1 MALHYHAVRFAGQ
14 LEPDPRGSDALHLIQ
29 VNGRGTQV
37 AIPAGWLTLGLPLS
51 GTLELQTPDVRW
63 HVPRGQAFVCR
74 HGALRTATR
83 LPAWWLM
90 LTGAPAAWSRHLP
103 AHAGVDAL
111 FPFDDVCPR
120 AIARLL
126 VRTTRKA
133 ARGDMP
139 TAASLCDALCAA
151 WLERQSAV
159 QPQLQRCSGRTLQ
172 RRQQTL
178 QRLLHV
184 QALIRNTHEDRI
196 DLERLARIANYSPS
210 HLIRL
215 YREVFDETPSEY
227 AARLRFD
234 RAWRLVRETRMPV
247 CEITEALGFESQ
259 SAFCRAFKQTF
270 GVTATQARQT
280 PQVDPQALMQQDDDR
295 AEAA

>member
-1 MALHYHAVRFAGQ
+1 MALHYHVVRFAGQ
-14 LEPDPRGSDALHLIQ
+14 LEPDPRCNDALHLIQ
-29 VNGRGTQV
+29 ASGRGSQV
-37 AIPAGWLTLGLPLS
+37 SIPAGWMTLGLPLS
-51 GTLELQTPDVRW
+51 GTLEMQTSDARW
-63 HVPRGQAFVCR
+63 GAPRGQAFVCR
-74 HGALRTATR
+74 HGALRISTR

-90 LTGAPAAWSRHLP
+90 LAGAPAAWSRHLP
-103 AHAGVDAL
+103 PHAGVDAL
-111 FPFDDVCPR
+111 FPFDCACPR
-120 AIARLL
+120 TIARLL
-126 VRTTRKA
+126 VRTARMA
-133 ARGDMP
+133 ARGD
-139 TAASLCDALCAA
+139 TAAAASLCDALCAA
-151 WLERQSAV
+151 WLERQSGL

-184 QALIRNTHEDRI
+184 RSLIRNTADDRP

-247 CEITEALGFESQ
+247 CEITEVLGFESQ
-259 SAFCRAFKQTF
+259 SAFCRAFKQNF
-270 GVTATQARQT
+270 GVTATQAREKRQ
-280 PQVDPQALMQQDDDR
+280 DDSRALMRLDDR

>member
-1 MALHYHAVRFAGQ
+1 MALHHHVIRFAGQ
-14 LEPDPRGSDALHLIQ
+14 LELDPRHHDGLHL
-29 VNGRGTQV
+29 VHANGRGTQV
-37 AIPAGWLTLGLPLS
+37 AIPAGWMTLGLPLS
-51 GTLELQTPDVRW
+51 GTLDLHTPEARW
-63 HVPRGQAFVCR
+63 SVPHGHAYVCR

-90 LTGAPAAWSRHLP
+90 LSGAPAAWSRHLP
-103 AHAGVDAL
+103 VQAGVDAL
-111 FPFDDVCPR
+111 FPFDGACPR
-120 AIARLL
+120 PIARLL
-126 VRTTRKA
+126 VRTARMA
-133 ARGDMP
+133 ARGDSA
-139 TAASLCDALCAA
+139 TALALCDALCSA
-151 WLERQSAV
+151 WLERQSGLL
-159 QPQLQRCSGRTLQ
+159 PQLQRCSGRTLQ

-184 QALIRNTHEDRI
+184 QSLIRNTPDDRL
-196 DLERLARIANYSPS
+196 DLERLARIASYSPS

-270 GVTATQARQT
+270 GVTATQART
-280 PQVDPQALMQQDDDR
+280 RFASAMPANTMPAEKR
-295 AEAA
+295 AA

>member
-1 MALHYHAVRFAGQ
+1 MALHYHVVRFAGQ
-14 LEPDPRGSDALHLIQ
+14 LEPDPHRSDGLHLIQ
-29 VNGRGTQV
+29 ASGRGTQV
-37 AIPAGWLTLGLPLS
+37 AIPSGWLTLGLPLS

-90 LTGAPAAWSRHLP
+90 LTGAPMAWARHLP
-103 AHAGVDAL
+103 VHAGVDAL
-111 FPFDDVCPR
+111 FPFDDACPR

-126 VRTTRKA
+126 VRATRTA
-133 ARGDMP
+133 ARGDTA

-151 WLERQSAV
+151 WLERQSTLHSL
-159 QPQLQRCSGRTLQ
+159 LQRCSGRTLQ
-172 RRQQTL
+172 RRLQTL

-184 QALIRNTHEDRI
+184 QALVRNTHDDRI

-280 PQVDPQALMQQDDDR
+280 RQVDPQARMQLDR